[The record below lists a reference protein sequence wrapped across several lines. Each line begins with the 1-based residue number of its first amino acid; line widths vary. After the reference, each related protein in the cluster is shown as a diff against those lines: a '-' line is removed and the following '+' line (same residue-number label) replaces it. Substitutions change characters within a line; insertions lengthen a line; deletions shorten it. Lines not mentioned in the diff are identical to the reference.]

1 MTRIEYPV
9 SAAEPFLN
17 DHRPGGLPLLGTA
30 MGIEFMARTA
40 QQVMGAAAGGSVH
53 IDNVRVLDPL
63 ILKGDAA
70 TISVEVDSQ
79 SSAVQGWQAGESWVH
94 MFEAQFR
101 EGLPVTAPLPLSAAR
116 IDAFRQTRVPGH
128 AVYELFFHGPAFRV
142 VGSAAFGAGAMF
154 SELAADVP
162 SLTLDSTQTLTAAPH
177 WIELCMQTAGLLEI
191 AAHARMMI
199 PHRIDRIHINPV
211 QPLRPPL
218 FACAQERAG
227 AGVDVTLLDSAGAL
241 CVQMTGYRTLPLPF
255 AADTAAIKTLHERFS
270 VRG

>member
-30 MGIEFMARTA
+30 MGFEFMARA
-40 QQVMGAAAGGSVH
+40 VRQVRGAAAGGPVY
-53 IDNVRVLDPL
+53 INNARVLDPL

-70 TISVEVDSQ
+70 TVSVVVDSQ
-79 SSAVQGWQAGESWVH
+79 SCAMQGWQAGESWVL
-94 MFEAQFR
+94 MFDAQFQ
-101 EGLPVTAPLPLSAAR
+101 EVAPVVAPQSLSAAR
-116 IDAFRQTRVPGH
+116 IDAFLESRVPGH

-142 VGSAAFGAGAMF
+142 VGSAAFGAGALF
-154 SELAADVP
+154 SELAADLP
-162 SLTLDSTQTLTAAPH
+162 SLTLDSTQVLTAAPH

-199 PHRIDRIHINPV
+199 PHRIDRLHISPV
-211 QPLRPPL
+211 QILRPPL

-227 AGVDVTLLDSAGAL
+227 AGVDVTLSDSAGAV

-270 VRG
+270 ARG